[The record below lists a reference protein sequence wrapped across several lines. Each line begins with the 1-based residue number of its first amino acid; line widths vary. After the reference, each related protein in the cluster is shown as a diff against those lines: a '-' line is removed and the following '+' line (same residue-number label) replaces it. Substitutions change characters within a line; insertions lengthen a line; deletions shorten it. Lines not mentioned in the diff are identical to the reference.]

1 MPETTPETPVG
12 EPLPVRDPGAT
23 LRRPR
28 VITTERPTFHW
39 ADPDTRPAA
48 WRAFGEP
55 TEQGEQ

>member
-1 MPETTPETPVG
+1 MPETPDATAAG
-12 EPLPVRDPGAT
+12 EPLPTRQPGAT
-23 LRRPR
+23 LTPKPAA
-28 VITTERPTFHW
+28 TTLRPTFSW